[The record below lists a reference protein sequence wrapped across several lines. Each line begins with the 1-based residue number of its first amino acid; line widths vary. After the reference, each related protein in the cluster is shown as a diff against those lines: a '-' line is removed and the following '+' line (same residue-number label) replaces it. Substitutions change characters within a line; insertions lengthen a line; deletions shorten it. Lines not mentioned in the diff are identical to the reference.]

1 MSFSYPAFVPIG
13 GVLALLVVLGI
24 SAHARRRRRLA
35 HFLGGYQAAGRLSG
49 SRLHRL
55 QIDRMLLLGSA
66 ALAAGLAAAG
76 PYQPVF
82 DPTEEAP
89 VRGTVVV
96 AIDVSASMQAN
107 DVLPSRLSQGIQVAR
122 DLVAPPANAN
132 VGVLLFAGH
141 GYPLAHPTDDLSA
154 VDFLMQGVG
163 PSVSSPQDPGSM
175 LSSAIIEAAML
186 LEEGTPGGG
195 ERSIILISDG
205 ESGEAEA
212 EVLAAVRETASQG
225 IRVHAVGVGTLT
237 GGQIPAARASGQLAG
252 FVLESNGA
260 PAVSRLQAPLLQSI
274 ADEGG
279 GAYAHFEE
287 TGDLERLRRMLQSTG
302 PSSATATLASRDLTL
317 LLTAVSLLLVVLDSV
332 LEILDR
338 RRRPRPRTLEFR
350 MRFR

>member
-1 MSFSYPAFVPIG
+1 MSFSYPVFVPIG
-13 GVLALLVVLGI
+13 GALALLVVLGVWVH
-24 SAHARRRRRLA
+24 SSRRRRLA
-35 HFLGGYQAAGRLSG
+35 RFLGGYHAAWRLSG

-82 DPTEEAP
+82 DVPEEEA

-107 DVLPSRLSQGIQVAR
+107 DVLPSRLSQGIQIAR
-122 DLVAPPANAN
+122 ELIAPPANAN

-141 GYPLAHPTDDLSA
+141 GYPLAHPTDDLDA
-154 VDFLMQGVG
+154 VDFLMEAVG

-175 LSSAIIEAAML
+175 LSSAIFEATRL

-195 ERSIILISDG
+195 DRSIVLITDG
-205 ESGEAEA
+205 ESGDAEA

-225 IRVHAVGVGTLT
+225 VRVHTVGVGTLT
-237 GGQIPAARASGQLAG
+237 GGQMPAAGGSGQLAG
-252 FVLESNGA
+252 FLLDANGA
-260 PAVSRLQAPLLQSI
+260 PAVSRLQEPLLQSI

-287 TGDLERLRRMLQSTG
+287 AGDLEDVRRVLQSYG
-302 PSSATATLASRDLTL
+302 PEAATASLASRDLTL
-317 LLTAVSLLLVVLDSV
+317 ILTAISLVLVLLDSV
-332 LEILDR
+332 LEIRDR
-338 RRRPRPRTLEFR
+338 GRRPRPRIPEFR